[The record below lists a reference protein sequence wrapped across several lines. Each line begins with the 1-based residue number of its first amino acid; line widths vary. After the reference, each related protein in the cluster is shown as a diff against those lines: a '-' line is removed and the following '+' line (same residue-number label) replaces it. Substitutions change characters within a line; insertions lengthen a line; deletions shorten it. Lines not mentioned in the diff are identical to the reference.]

1 MKLKIFRRLHNM
13 SIYRKA
19 ERRKAKLRLA
29 ITGPAGS
36 GKTYSAL
43 LIAFGIGG
51 KTALLDTE
59 NGSGD
64 LYSALG
70 DYDIC
75 SISAP
80 FTVQKYIDAIKSAE
94 QAGYDILILDSISA
108 EWAGSGG
115 LLNLHTQLTSSSKAN
130 SFAAWGQV
138 TPKHNA
144 FIDAI
149 INSRLHIICTIR
161 SKTEYAQIQNERG
174 KTEIRKMG
182 LGLVQREGIDYEF
195 TTVFDLNFN
204 HEVTVS
210 KDRTS
215 IFDGQVFTITQETG
229 KLLKDWLDSGIEV
242 IDDKVLQERKQ
253 AVYNNYLKL
262 FQANPQD
269 APRLAQD
276 AIMSV
281 THGRGSKEWTLEDIT
296 RLEADVQTRSNNA
309 VQEELAEAV

>member
-1 MKLKIFRRLHNM
+1 M

-115 LLNLHTQLTSSSKAN
+115 VLKQCFYRRNNQLTASHNLHDT
-130 SFAAWGQV
+130 
-138 TPKHNA
+138 
-144 FIDAI
+144 
-149 INSRLHIICTIR
+149 
-161 SKTEYAQIQNERG
+161 
-174 KTEIRKMG
+174 
-182 LGLVQREGIDYEF
+182 
-195 TTVFDLNFN
+195 
-204 HEVTVS
+204 
-210 KDRTS
+210 
-215 IFDGQVFTITQETG
+215 
-229 KLLKDWLDSGIEV
+229 
-242 IDDKVLQERKQ
+242 LQ
-253 AVYNNYLKL
+253 
-262 FQANPQD
+262 D
-269 APRLAQD
+269 
-276 AIMSV
+276 
-281 THGRGSKEWTLEDIT
+281 
-296 RLEADVQTRSNNA
+296 
-309 VQEELAEAV
+309 

>member
-1 MKLKIFRRLHNM
+1 M

>member
-1 MKLKIFRRLHNM
+1 M

-115 LLNLHTQLTSSSKAN
+115 LLNLHTQLTSSSKTN

-242 IDDKVLQERKQ
+242 IDDRALQERKQ

>member
-1 MKLKIFRRLHNM
+1 M

-29 ITGPAGS
+29 ITGPSGS

-43 LIAFGIGG
+43 LVAFGIGG
-51 KTALLDTE
+51 KIALLDTE

-70 DYDIC
+70 DYDVC
-75 SISAP
+75 TISAP
-80 FTVQKYIDAIKSAE
+80 FTVQKYIEAIKDAE
-94 QAGYDILILDSISA
+94 NSGYDVLILDSISA

-115 LLNLHTQLTSSSKAN
+115 LLNLHTQLTSNNRNN
-130 SFAAWGQV
+130 SFSAWGQV

-149 INSRLHIICTIR
+149 VASKLHIICTIR
-161 SKTEYAQIQNERG
+161 SKTEYAQIQNDKG
-174 KTEIRKMG
+174 KTEIKKIG

-195 TTVFDLNFN
+195 TTVFDLNQD
-204 HEVTVS
+204 HSVSVS

-215 IFDGQVFTITQETG
+215 LFDGQVFMITQETG
-229 KLLKDWLDSGIEV
+229 KTLKEWLDTGIEV
-242 IDDKVLQERKQ
+242 IDEKELQERKSSLYQ
-253 AVYNNYLKL
+253 AYLRL
-262 FQANPQD
+262 FQDNPQE
-269 APRLAQD
+269 AQKLAQE

-281 THGRGSKEWTLEDIT
+281 TGGRGSKEWTVEDLT
-296 RLEADVQTRSNNA
+296 NLEADVQRRIDN
-309 VQEELAEAV
+309 VVHEELAEAV

>member
-1 MKLKIFRRLHNM
+1 M

-59 NGSGD
+59 NSSGD

>member
-1 MKLKIFRRLHNM
+1 M

-51 KTALLDTE
+51 KTAMLDTE

-262 FQANPQD
+262 FQANPLD

>member
-1 MKLKIFRRLHNM
+1 M

-51 KTALLDTE
+51 KIALLDTE

-64 LYSALG
+64 LYSSLG
-70 DYDIC
+70 DYDVC
-75 SISAP
+75 SINAP
-80 FTVQKYIDAIKSAE
+80 FTVQKYIDAIKDAE
-94 QAGYDILILDSISA
+94 KSGYDILILDSISA

-115 LLNLHTQLTSSSKAN
+115 LLNVHTQLTSNNRNN
-130 SFAAWGQV
+130 SFSAWGQI

-149 INSRLHIICTIR
+149 IASKLHIICTIR
-161 SKTEYAQIQNERG
+161 SKTEYAQIQNEKG
-174 KTEIRKMG
+174 KTEIKKIG

-195 TTVFDLNFN
+195 TTVFDLNQD
-204 HEVTVS
+204 HSVSVS

-215 IFDGQVFTITQETG
+215 LFDGQVFMITQEIG
-229 KLLKDWLDSGIEV
+229 KQLKEWLDTGIEV
-242 IDDKVLQERKQ
+242 IDEKELQERKSSLYQ
-253 AVYNNYLKL
+253 AYLRL
-262 FQANPQD
+262 FQDSPQE
-269 APRLAQD
+269 AQRLAQE

-281 THGRGSKEWTLEDIT
+281 TGGRGSREWTVEDINN
-296 RLEADVQTRSNNA
+296 LENDVQRRINDA
-309 VQEELAEAV
+309 VHEELAEAV

>member
-1 MKLKIFRRLHNM
+1 M

-309 VQEELAEAV
+309 IQEELAEAV

>member
-1 MKLKIFRRLHNM
+1 M

-130 SFAAWGQV
+130 SFAAWGQI